1 MILRESD
8 AHLKRDLV
16 FINYDYIIDSL
27 QKIDNL
33 LCESVKNR
41 LILKLT
47 RPEIEDFLS
56 NVSDKVHA
64 CYLDCLHLRCY

>member
-16 FINYDYIIDSL
+16 FINYDYIIDNL
-27 QKIDNL
+27 QKIANL
-33 LCESVKNR
+33 LSESVKNR

-47 RPEIEDFLS
+47 RPEIEDFLA

-64 CYLDCLHLRCY
+64 CYLDSLHLRCH